1 MEAEQERGG
10 RDGRRARR
18 EEEAASSRGLSDC
31 DKTGRGGGGTEE
43 KRWPGEGEGDERWR
57 DGSGRVVK

>member
-1 MEAEQERGG
+1 MEAEEERGG
-10 RDGRRARR
+10 RDGRRVRR

-31 DKTGRGGGGTEE
+31 DKTGRGGTEE

-57 DGSGRVVK
+57 DGRGRVVK